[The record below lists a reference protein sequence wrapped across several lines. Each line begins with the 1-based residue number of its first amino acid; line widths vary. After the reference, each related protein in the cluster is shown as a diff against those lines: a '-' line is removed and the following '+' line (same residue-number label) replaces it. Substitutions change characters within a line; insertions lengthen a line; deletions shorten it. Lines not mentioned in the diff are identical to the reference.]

1 MAFISLKFFVF
12 FALVLAGWFLLPAR
26 GQKLF
31 LLAAC
36 WVFYALQS
44 GGLLLLLIAST
55 LVSYLAALAMERRTL
70 GRRRLWLWLG
80 CLFCFGLLFFYKY
93 FAFFFGPVLRLAQ
106 LPLPAWTASLAVP
119 AGLSFFTFSITGY
132 LFDVY
137 REKLPAERSFV
148 HYAVF
153 TAFFPAILAGPVGMA
168 RTFLPQLRQR
178 QTFDVERLKAG
189 VLRFV
194 FGVFEKLAVADV
206 IAIAVNAAYSGEQE
220 ISGGMWLLVALGY
233 SLQIYFDFAGYSH
246 MALGAAEALGLTLT
260 ENFAAPYYSLSVR
273 SFWKKWHIS
282 LTGWFREYLYFP
294 LGGSRRGR
302 ARTYLNILIVFTVSG
317 LWHGAAMT
325 YVCWGLLNGV
335 LQVLE
340 MLAQPVTTRLDER
353 LGRSPLRFV
362 RAAVRAAVTFL
373 LISATWVL
381 FRANSLAQAAQIG
394 GEILGIVRSGF
405 GAQSLL
411 DLGLTLRQQLALA
424 FCLGVC
430 AAADALSLRGSI
442 RKRLSETLLPYY
454 AAVFLL
460 VLATCLLGAY
470 GEGFAAQDFVYFKY

>member
-12 FALVLAGWFLLPAR
+12 FAFVLAGWFLLPAR

-44 GGLLLLLIAST
+44 GGLLVLLLLST
-55 LVSYLAALAMERRTL
+55 LVSYLAALAMERSAI

-93 FAFFFGPVLRLAQ
+93 FAFFLGPVLRIAHLS
-106 LPLPAWTASLAVP
+106 LPDWTSSLAVP

-148 HYAVF
+148 HYALF
-153 TAFFPAILAGPVGMA
+153 TSFFPAILAGPVGMA
-168 RTFLPQLRQR
+168 RTFLPQLQRR
-178 QTFDVERLKAG
+178 QTFDAERLKAG

-206 IAIAVNAAYSGEQE
+206 IAVAVNAAYSGEQRV
-220 ISGGMWLLVALGY
+220 SGGMWLLVALGY

-294 LGGSRRGR
+294 LGGSRKGR

-317 LWHGAAMT
+317 LWHGAARRP
-325 YVCWGLLNGV
+325 
-335 LQVLE
+335 
-340 MLAQPVTTRLDER
+340 A
-353 LGRSPLRFV
+353 
-362 RAAVRAAVTFL
+362 
-373 LISATWVL
+373 
-381 FRANSLAQAAQIG
+381 
-394 GEILGIVRSGF
+394 
-405 GAQSLL
+405 GAQSAAVCPRGFSRGGDVSAHLRDVGALPRRL
-411 DLGLTLRQQLALA
+411 DHAGGGDRRADPRHSALWLRRADA
-424 FCLGVC
+424 RGARPH
-430 AAADALSLRGSI
+430 AAAAMVARGLPCRVRRRGCTESARADPQAAERNAPAVLCGGVPAHSGDLPARRLRRRVRSAGL
-442 RKRLSETLLPYY
+442 RLFQILRRGW
-454 AAVFLL
+454 V
-460 VLATCLLGAY
+460 
-470 GEGFAAQDFVYFKY
+470 